1 MFSKKNISLVM
12 SIVFLL
18 TSCTP
23 KVGEA
28 PPEPEQ
34 TKMEGTQ
41 CLSSLQPVIE
51 KFIEGTATPEAVA
64 SGWDC
69 ASTAIK
75 KFKKYVYGRASDR
88 FEADELA
95 AFLRE
100 NFLAPNSAELSTE
113 LRTEFMRI
121 KQLFLGGSIEYVT
134 RAELDKIINM
144 LGELKSISLH
154 LNPYMKLISQKWSIA
169 SSGNVQEDIRYFEN
183 ASDEIQNAARSL
195 ANMIVENN
203 QTYELDHFS
212 TFIREFSIFVNQ
224 DWPIAGQIDKL
235 MPVIKKVKKA
245 VSGGDQD
252 KIGPTEWRSFV
263 LLGVRGYL
271 QYLRYFYFIKSASD
285 TGSGIRLGYL
295 ARSVED
301 LLGAFQDLLE
311 QKPVDPSCG
320 TVKRSNGTREVL
332 SCISKQEV
340 TDIMLTFS
348 DMWKEFRVSEKL
360 VSEAMK
366 LKKVVFGGSEN
377 SINSRDFERG
387 KNKVSGLKG
396 IVENFMPYY
405 AVYSLEW
412 DHSNFSHNAAQQFF
426 KQAQDSLQL
435 SATEL
440 GTLLEDSYNMES
452 LVGLLTEIDR
462 LYPKDKPEE
471 QLAVQI
477 TKYLP
482 IIKDVKNIVFSEN
495 DTYIKKEQWGP
506 FLKYAGRF
514 YGSFLYHNYFLKN
527 ENYGTSQFLESFKKL
542 SDQVIA
548 VVKDI
553 VTLKKNQII
562 TADELNLI
570 AHRLS
575 ELELIPKDLD
585 AKSIDQVVKVILNRI
600 LLPPEL
606 RLKGVRPNGITPVS
620 IETLRTEM
628 QIWYETEK
636 FLYSQTSI
644 PMKPVNLQTAI
655 QNKLKESKISAELK
669 TGLTEMALIV
679 AGNVQQTIDSE
690 SRLVITNIVP
700 PNYDMASVARLNLNR
715 LISRTLI
722 RGTTTSLDRL
732 KKFEGVEL
740 KEAQVVFDLVKPV
753 VVQMGLLDE
762 KNTTF
767 MESRFREANIFVAHS
782 NGDSFMNFQE
792 TADIAGMIISGI
804 TVNNMFRKDV
814 EAVCISPAKLK
825 TDPVIA
831 EACLRKIY
839 LEQTANYMTATPEY
853 LRFFKLL
860 DLEDTAEFLQNILKA
875 AGHVPN
881 KQDTVR
887 LVDADLAPHV
897 IQYIEMTMAKY
908 DTNKNGRI
916 NLAEAEG
923 AFPSFKG
930 ILMELTK
937 DQDLIKQKDLNAL
950 FYYILYY
957 GQPPGGVKDFLF
969 KWLPWR
975 RDPEKWKVISADRK
989 DLAAILGYIAD
1000 QVAAAKEKQAKMI
1013 SEAEEDEIRKS
1024 PEFDDQ
1030 E

>member
-12 SIVFLL
+12 SLVFLL

-41 CLSSLQPVIE
+41 CLSGLQPVIE

-95 AFLRE
+95 SFLKE
-100 NFLAPNSAELSTE
+100 NFLAPGSPDVTPA

-121 KQLFLGGSIEYVT
+121 KQLFLGGSVDYVT
-134 RAELDKIINM
+134 RTELDKILNM
-144 LGELKSISLH
+144 LGDLKSISLH
-154 LNPYMKLISQKWSIA
+154 LNPYMKLISQRWSIA
-169 SSGNVQEDIRYFEN
+169 NSGNVQEDIRYFES
-183 ASDEIQNAARSL
+183 ASDEIQSAARSL

-203 QTYELDHFS
+203 QTYELDHFV

-224 DWPIAGQIDKL
+224 DWPITGQIDKL

-271 QYLRYFYFIKSASD
+271 QYLRYYYFIKSASD

-295 ARSVED
+295 ARTVED

-320 TVKRSNGTREVL
+320 TIQRGNGTRQAL
-332 SCISKQEV
+332 ACISKQEV
-340 TDIMLTFS
+340 TEIMLTFS
-348 DMWKEFRVSEKL
+348 DMWTEFRVSEKL

-366 LKKVVFGGSEN
+366 IKKVIFGGSEN

-387 KNKVSGLKG
+387 KNKVAGLKA

-412 DHSNFSHNAAQQFF
+412 DRSNFSNNAAQQFY
-426 KQAQDSLQL
+426 KQSQDSLQS
-435 SATEL
+435 SAKEL
-440 GTLLEDSYNMES
+440 GTLLEDSYNIES
-452 LVGLLTEIDR
+452 LVSLLTEIDR
-462 LYPKDKPEE
+462 LYPKDKPEVPVSE
-471 QLAVQI
+471 QI
-477 TKYLP
+477 KKYLP
-482 IIKDVKNIVFSEN
+482 LVKDVKNIVFSEN
-495 DTYIKKEQWGP
+495 DTNIKKTQWGP
-506 FLKYAGRF
+506 FLTFAARF
-514 YGSFLYHNYFLKN
+514 YGSYLYHNYFVKN
-527 ENYGTSQFLESFKKL
+527 ESYGTPQFLESFKKL
-542 SDQVIA
+542 SDQVLM
-548 VVKDI
+548 VVRD
-553 VTLKKNQII
+553 VVLMKKNQIV
-562 TADELNLI
+562 TADEVNLI
-570 AHRLS
+570 AQRLK
-575 ELELIPKDLD
+575 ELEVIPAELD
-585 AKSIDQVVKVILNRI
+585 AQSIDQVVKVILNRI
-600 LLPPEL
+600 LIPPEL
-606 RLKGVRPNGITPVS
+606 RLKGVRPNGITPLSV
-620 IETLRTEM
+620 ETLQNEL
-628 QIWYETEK
+628 QVWYETEK
-636 FLYSQTSI
+636 FLYSQTLT

-655 QNKLKESKISAELK
+655 KNKLKEAKISAALK
-669 TGLTEMALIV
+669 TGLTEMSLIV
-679 AGNVQQTIDSE
+679 AGNVQQTIDND
-690 SRLVITNIVP
+690 SRLVITNIAKP
-700 PNYDMASVARLNLNR
+700 DYDLASVARLNLNR

-722 RGTTTSLDRL
+722 RGTTTSIDRL
-732 KKFEGVEL
+732 NKFEGVDL
-740 KEAQVVFDLVKPV
+740 KEAQAVFDLVKPV

-782 NGDSFMNFQE
+782 NGDSYMNFVE

-804 TVNNMFRKDV
+804 TVNNLYRKDI
-814 EAVCISPAKLK
+814 ESVCITPAKLK

-831 EACLRKIY
+831 EQCLRKIY
-839 LEQTANYMTATPEY
+839 IEQTANYMTSTPEF
-853 LRFFKLL
+853 LKFFKKL
-860 DLEDTAEFLQNILKA
+860 DMDDTAEYLENILKA
-875 AGHVPN
+875 AGHEPN
-881 KQDTVR
+881 RQDTVR

-897 IQYIEMTMAKY
+897 IQYIEMTIAKY
-908 DTNKNGRI
+908 DTNQNGRI
-916 NLAEAEG
+916 NLQEAAG

-930 ILMELTK
+930 ILTELTK
-937 DQDLIKQKDLNAL
+937 DQSVIKQKDLEAL

-957 GQPPGGVKDFLF
+957 GKPPEGVKDFLF

-975 RDPEKWKVISADRK
+975 NSPEDWKAISADRK
-989 DLAAILGYIAD
+989 QLARILGYIAD
-1000 QVAAAKEKQAKMI
+1000 QVAAAKKKAMI
-1013 SEAEEDEIRKS
+1013 TKAEEEEIRNS
-1024 PEFDDQ
+1024 PEYS